1 MLVKGATVVEKR
13 LFKWLLRCLA
23 WRRCC
28 RLKSTHCFLIFFSPM
43 DLAKGKSSRVALSA
57 AFAILT
63 SRLMRLL
70 LHGDIYWD
78 FPGMEDPEYAEKMSF
93 LRSMWNKT
101 DSRPLSLRMYSRLC
115 FIMQCCDYV
124 VISSRWIH
132 MIALHT
138 LHGYVT
144 DTGTIILLPQR
155 LWSKPGVNQLETSHN
170 TQYSVKCVHIYI
182 YIYIY
187 IYISASVPLIVV
199 VGCVR
204 VMGWGAVY
212 CHNFILIWP
221 NG

>member
-1 MLVKGATVVEKR
+1 MLGLKLNHVSKRGHCSRKETVQMTVQ
-13 LFKWLLRCLA
+13 LCLA
-23 WRRCC
+23 WCRCC
-28 RLKSTHCFLIFFSPM
+28 RLKSTHCFLFFFSPM

-101 DSRPLSLRMYSRLC
+101 DSRPVSLRMYSRLC

-144 DTGTIILLPQR
+144 DTGTMILLPQR
-155 LWSKPGVNQLETSHN
+155 LWSKPGV
-170 TQYSVKCVHIYI
+170 HIFWYI

-187 IYISASVPLIVV
+187 IYI
-199 VGCVR
+199 CECTTHCC
-204 VMGWGAVY
+204 GWVCESYGLGSS
-212 CHNFILIWP
+212 ILP
-221 NG
+221 